1 MNHTILTDAFDFKG
15 KKKGDTVASKDLLE
29 AGLNVD
35 ALVAGGHISGNA
47 TTKPVKEEEG
57 AAE

>member
-35 ALVAGGHISGNA
+35 ALVASGHLSSNA
-47 TTKPVKEEEG
+47 TTKPVQAEG